1 MKTAMLFLALL
12 LAQAAPTLEDHV
24 KYLTSDECEGRA
36 EATEG
41 ERKAAEYISG
51 IFRDAKIKPVTQ
63 EFPTHGGDKGRNVI
77 GIVPGKSDEAVVIG
91 AHYDHL
97 GQSDGKICRGADDNA
112 SGTAVV
118 LELAARFG
126 KKPADRTVVLIAFSG
141 EEAGCFGS
149 RYYVNHPAVPLEKT
163 VAMINLDM
171 VGRLKEQLT
180 VFGTD
185 TGDTFRDHLADGK
198 LKIVFNK
205 DPGGQSDHTSFQ
217 MKKVPAVHLFTGSHA
232 DWHKPSDTPEKLNYA
247 GLKQVA
253 DLTELLA
260 RRIAD
265 TPERMKFQKIG
276 VPEPPAGG
284 VAKGA
289 IPYLGSM
296 PDYGHEGK
304 GVKLAGVAPGSPAE
318 KAGLKEGD
326 ILLALNGKEFAD
338 VKAYAQSLFARKPG
352 EEITLDVDRG
362 GKRQTVKVTLGSKRP
377 KSDE

>member
-1 MKTAMLFLALL
+1 MKQALL
-12 LAQAAPTLEDHV
+12 LLLALVQGAPTLEDHV
-24 KYLTSDECEGRA
+24 RYLTSDECEGRA

-41 ERKAAEYISG
+41 ERRAAAYIEAR
-51 IFRDAKIKPVTQ
+51 FRDAKVETQVQ

-77 GIVPGKSDEAVVIG
+77 GIVRGKSDEAVVIG

-97 GQSDGKICRGADDNA
+97 GKTGDAICRGADDNA

-118 LELAARFG
+118 LEMAARFG
-126 KKPADRTVVLIAFSG
+126 KKPAARTVVLIAFSG

-149 RYYVNHPAVPLEKT
+149 RYYVNHPAVALEKT
-163 VAMINLDM
+163 VAMVNLDM

-180 VFGTD
+180 VFGAD
-185 TGDTFRDHLADGK
+185 TGDSFRRHLSDSA
-198 LKIVFNK
+198 LKIAFNK

-217 MKKVPAVHLFTGSHA
+217 MKKIPAVHLFTGSHA
-232 DWHKPSDTPEKLNYA
+232 DWHKPSDTPDKLNYE
-247 GLKQVA
+247 GLGRVA
-253 DLTELLA
+253 DLTETLA

-265 TPERMKFQKIG
+265 APERIAFQK
-276 VPEPPAGG
+276 VDVAEPPAGG
-284 VAKGA
+284 AAKGA

-326 ILLALNGKEFAD
+326 VLLALNGKEFAD
-338 VKAYAQSLFARKPG
+338 VKAYAQALFSRKPG
-352 EEITLDVDRG
+352 EEVTLDYDRD
-362 GKRQTVKVTLGSKRP
+362 GKRHTVKVTLGAKRP